1 MYYALREKTMILAI
15 DTATRWTA
23 LALHSGT
30 AVLSEQGWYGRNT
43 QTIELTPAIDTML
56 RRAEIEADEL
66 KAIVIALGP
75 GSYTGL
81 RVGLSVA
88 KGLALANQTPLIG
101 VPTLDIVAAAFQP
114 LDHPLLAVAEAGRT
128 RICAA
133 RYEWHGRSGWQNE
146 QPPFTTTWEEL
157 LAEQEG
163 PLTIA
168 GEITAEAVRKI
179 RAGGKGFQ
187 VAPVAT
193 WPRRAGF
200 LAEIGWRRLR
210 KGETDAADTL
220 VPIYL
225 RAPG

>member
-1 MYYALREKTMILAI
+1 MILAL

-43 QTIELTPAIDTML
+43 QTIELTPAIDAML
-56 RRAEIEADEL
+56 QRAGISAADL
-66 KAIVIALGP
+66 DAIAVSLGP

-81 RVGLSVA
+81 RVGMGVA
-88 KGLALANQTPLIG
+88 KGLALANQIPLIG

-114 LDHPLLAVAEAGRT
+114 LDHPLLVVAEAGRT

-133 RYEWHGRSGWQNE
+133 RYQWHGRSGWQSDE
-146 QPPFTTTWEEL
+146 GPIITTWETL
-157 LAEQEG
+157 LAEQSA

-168 GEITAEAVRKI
+168 GEISPDALRQI
-179 RAGGKGFQ
+179 RAKGKGFQ
-187 VAPVAT
+187 AAPPAA

-210 KGETDAADTL
+210 KRQTDDPAAL

-225 RAPG
+225 REPG

>member
-1 MYYALREKTMILAI
+1 MILAI

-43 QTIELTPAIDTML
+43 QTIELTA
-56 RRAEIEADEL
+56 AIEAMLQQANKPITEL
-66 KAIVIALGP
+66 EAITVALGP

-88 KGLALANQTPLIG
+88 KGLSLANQTALIG

-128 RICAA
+128 RVCAA
-133 RYEWHGRSGWQNE
+133 LYEWHGRSGWKSQE
-146 QPPFTTTWEEL
+146 TPVITTWEEL
-157 LAEQEG
+157 LDSLNP
-163 PLTIA
+163 PLTFA
-168 GEITAEAVRKI
+168 GEIVPDAMRQIRVR
-179 RAGGKGFQ
+179 GKGFQ
-187 VAPVAT
+187 LAPVAA

-210 KGETDAADTL
+210 RGQTDDPASL

-225 RAPG
+225 REPG

>member
-1 MYYALREKTMILAI
+1 MNYALREEMILAI

-43 QTIELTPAIDTML
+43 QTIELTPAIQAIL
-56 RRAEIEADEL
+56 RRADMTAADLEAI
-66 KAIVIALGP
+66 AVALGP

-114 LDHPLLAVAEAGRT
+114 LEHPLLVVAEAGRT
-128 RICAA
+128 RVCAA
-133 RYEWHGRSGWQNE
+133 RYKWHGRSGWQSE
-146 QPPFTTTWEEL
+146 QEPVIVTWEEL
-157 LAEQEG
+157 LAGQAG

-168 GEITAEAVRKI
+168 GEIAPDAMRKI
-179 RAGGKGFQ
+179 RASGKGFQ
-187 VAPVAT
+187 LAPVAAWT
-193 WPRRAGF
+193 RRAGF

-210 KGETDAADTL
+210 KGQTDDPAAL

-225 RAPG
+225 REPG

>member
-1 MYYALREKTMILAI
+1 MILAI

-23 LALHSGT
+23 LALYNGT

-43 QTIELTPAIDTML
+43 QTIELAPAIATL
-56 RRAEIEADEL
+56 LQRAEITPADL
-66 KAIVIALGP
+66 DAIAVSLGP

-81 RVGLSVA
+81 RVGLGVA

-114 LDHPLLAVAEAGRT
+114 LDHPLLAVAEAGRN
-128 RICAA
+128 RVCAA
-133 RYEWHGRSGWQNE
+133 RYEWRGRSGWQSE
-146 QPPFTTTWEEL
+146 AEPVIVTWDEL
-157 LAEQEG
+157 LAVQEG

-168 GEITAEAVRKI
+168 GEINPDAMRQI
-179 RAGGKGFQ
+179 RTSGKKLQ
-187 VAPVAT
+187 LAPVAS

-210 KGETDAADTL
+210 KGQTDDPAAL

-225 RAPG
+225 REPG